1 MSVRNLILFICLLF
15 ARHVQAACY
24 LDPNF
29 AGNQT
34 MTLPPITLKIDAD
47 TAADMSVPFYIAETP
62 VLGKKI
68 SWINCVH
75 GIKAGRN
82 VFYLT
87 DFDPQNNSYATA
99 VPGIRVRP
107 AFSNGVAYGYFPRE
121 QEAPCNAGDPQG
133 MCRLN
138 VPEQSRFKLEFYK
151 SSAKLQLADIS
162 GATVLSAGD
171 LLYYWVE
178 YETPANQTL
187 KLYINDI
194 KIVST
199 PVCNVSETINI
210 DYGHVTSRTL
220 TTEGI
225 EKPLDF
231 YINCKTDYGTYSA
244 SAHINTDTPSS
255 DSKYIKVQDASG
267 SINALGIKIQDSK
280 GKELLLNR
288 ADSFEIKSNTA
299 SGSQAKFNWK
309 AILFPVMPGVRP
321 VSGAFKAQAQITFT
335 IN

>member
-1 MSVRNLILFICLLF
+1 MSGRNLILLICLFF
-15 ARHVQAACY
+15 AHHVQAICY
-24 LDPNF
+24 LDPAY

-47 TAADMSVPFYIAETP
+47 AAADMSVPFYKAETP
-62 VLGKKI
+62 RLGTKV
-68 SWINCVH
+68 SWINCEKGYKV
-75 GIKAGRN
+75 GRD
-82 VFYLT
+82 VYYLT
-87 DFDPQNNSYATA
+87 GFDPQNNSYATS

-107 AFSNGVAYGYFPRE
+107 VFSNGVAYGYFPRE
-121 QEAPCNAGDPQG
+121 QDGPCDVTEPT
-133 MCRLN
+133 MKCRIN
-138 VPEQSRFKLEFYK
+138 VPEASLFGLEFYK
-151 SSAKLQLADIS
+151 SNENLKLSDKS
-162 GATVLSAGD
+162 GNIVLSAGD
-171 LLYYWVE
+171 LLYYWIE
-178 YETPANQTL
+178 YKTPANQTL